1 MMTVGIQGLSA
12 KPLANRLELDQKNNL
27 D

>member
-1 MMTVGIQGLSA
+1 MTVGIQGLSA
-12 KPLANRLELDQKNNL
+12 KPLANRLELGQKNNF

>member
-1 MMTVGIQGLSA
+1 MTVGIQGLSA
-12 KPLANRLELDQKNNL
+12 KPLANRLELGQKNL

>member
-1 MMTVGIQGLSA
+1 MTVGIQGLSA
-12 KPLANRLELDQKNNL
+12 KPLAKRLELGQKNNF

>member
-1 MMTVGIQGLSA
+1 MTVGIQGLSA
-12 KPLANRLELDQKNNL
+12 KPLVNRLKLGQKNNF